1 MTQAASRRTKPPLSA
16 ATADRHDLYER
27 AVQNVAAEIDFVDR
41 TYRKRRG
48 RPAVRLREDFC
59 GTGNTSCEWVRRR
72 PTNLAFGLDIDQPTL
87 AWGTRRHVA
96 ALKPHQQQRV
106 RLLCRDVLQVGDA
119 KNMDCILAMNFSYWV
134 FHERAVM
141 KQYFRSVRRSLAP
154 GGLFF
159 LDFYGGS
166 EAFLEIEEKR
176 RLRGFTYVWEQER
189 FNPIDGSVRCYIHF
203 DFPDGTRLK
212 RAFRYDWRVWTLPEI
227 RDLLAEAGFADV
239 SVYWEGD
246 DGKGGGNGIF
256 RPTQRGDACESFICY
271 IVAAKSRSHYP
282 CP

>member
-1 MTQAASRRTKPPLSA
+1 MTRKAPPPKKRSLTA

-27 AVQNVAAEIDFVDR
+27 AVQSVEAEIDFVDR
-41 TYRKRRG
+41 VYRRRRG

-72 PTNLAFGLDIDQPTL
+72 PSNLAFGLDIDQATL
-87 AWGTRRHVA
+87 DWGRARHVA

-106 RLLCRDVLQVGDA
+106 CLLRRDVLRPGDA
-119 KNMDCILAMNFSYWV
+119 TGMDCILAMNFSYWV

-141 KQYFRSVRRSLAP
+141 KRYFESVRASLAP

-176 RLRGFTYVWEQER
+176 RLKGFTYVWEQER
-189 FNPIDGSVRCYIHF
+189 FNPIDGRVRCHIHF
-203 DFPDGTRLK
+203 DFPDGTRMK
-212 RAFRYDWRVWTLPEI
+212 RAFTYDWRVWTLPEI
-227 RDLLAEAGFADV
+227 RDLLVEAGFGEV
-239 SVYWEGD
+239 TVYWEGD
-246 DGKGGGNGIF
+246 DGNGGGNGIF
-256 RPTQRGDACESFICY
+256 RPTARGDACESFICY
-271 IVAAKSRSHYP
+271 VVAGKSREH
-282 CP
+282 